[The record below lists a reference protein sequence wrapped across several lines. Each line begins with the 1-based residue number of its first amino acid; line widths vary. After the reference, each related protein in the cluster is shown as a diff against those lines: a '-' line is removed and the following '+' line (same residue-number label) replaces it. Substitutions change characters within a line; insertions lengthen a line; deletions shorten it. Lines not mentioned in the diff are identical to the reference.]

1 LSICGWLGAQAQD
14 IVASDVSLC
23 VSLAGCF
30 QVSVGACGSC
40 LDFSVQTAYMGWAGI
55 NPAFMGQLSPHPNK
69 MFIALREIAF
79 FGEKWLFIMVPHKT
93 LHTKFSDDMMF

>member
-1 LSICGWLGAQAQD
+1 
-14 IVASDVSLC
+14 VASDVSLC

-69 MFIALREIAF
+69 MFIALREISF
-79 FGEKWLFIMVPHKT
+79 LVKNGCLLWSL
-93 LHTKFSDDMMF
+93 TKPYIQNLVTT